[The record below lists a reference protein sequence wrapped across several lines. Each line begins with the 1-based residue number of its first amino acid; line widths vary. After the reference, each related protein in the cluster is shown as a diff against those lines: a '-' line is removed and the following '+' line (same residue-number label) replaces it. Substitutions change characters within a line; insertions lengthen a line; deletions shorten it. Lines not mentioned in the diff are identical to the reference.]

1 MPFSDQDFALLCQ
14 INGGTTLGALKF
26 GGILPWE
33 LDADLIV
40 HIDNATAYKDSVL
53 TAAKN
58 QGYEVVSKNYQLS
71 SSDLICFYAVHV
83 DWENLNV
90 Y

>member
-1 MPFSDQDFALLCQ
+1 MSFSNQDFALLCQ

-58 QGYEVVSKNYQLS
+58 QGYKVVSKNLKA
-71 SSDLICFYAVHV
+71 SDLICFYAVHV
-83 DWENLNV
+83 D
-90 Y
+90 